1 MLKMAEEKAFYLHV
15 VPLSTIGEAEGGGV
29 GGAFLILMIMIY
41 IGNKV
46 GQNEPKGIG

>member
-1 MLKMAEEKAFYLHV
+1 MAEEKTFYLHV
-15 VPLSTIGEAEGGGV
+15 VPLSTIGV

-46 GQNEPKGIG
+46 GQNEPKGLG